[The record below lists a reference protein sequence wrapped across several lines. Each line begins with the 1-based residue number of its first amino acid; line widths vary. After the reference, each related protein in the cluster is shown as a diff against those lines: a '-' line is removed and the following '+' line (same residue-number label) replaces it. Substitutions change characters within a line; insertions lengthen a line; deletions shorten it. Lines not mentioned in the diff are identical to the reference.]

1 MLPKH
6 SAQNCS
12 NDAPEPFC
20 LYVCKLIPI
29 TMDFMLNETDLAYMI
44 SDVEKILP
52 DV

>member
-6 SAQNCS
+6 SEPNCS
-12 NDAPEPFC
+12 NDVPKPFC

-29 TMDFMLNETDLAYMI
+29 TMDFMLNETDSAYMI
-44 SDVEKILP
+44 SDVEEILS